1 VLKGAHAERGEHC
14 SFNQQQQQQQQ
25 QQQSLGS

>member
-1 VLKGAHAERGEHC
+1 VNVLKGAHAERGEHC

-25 QQQSLGS
+25 SLGS